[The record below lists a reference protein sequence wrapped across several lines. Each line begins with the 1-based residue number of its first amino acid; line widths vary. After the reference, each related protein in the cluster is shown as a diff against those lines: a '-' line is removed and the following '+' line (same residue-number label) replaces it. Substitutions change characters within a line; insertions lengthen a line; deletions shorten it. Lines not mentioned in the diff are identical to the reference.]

1 MLQVSPQWDCF
12 KFISTPQQSILPFML
27 LLLLHLQAKRGGLKD
42 TDAVEL
48 LSTVF
53 KAVIDKTGVD
63 PRVRI

>member
-1 MLQVSPQWDCF
+1 M
-12 KFISTPQQSILPFML
+12 TL
-27 LLLLHLQAKRGGLKD
+27 LLDAHAQAKRGGLKD

-63 PRVRI
+63 PRVCVSGKQCVCCSTNHLF